1 MSFEVWFNKK
11 NYKLQIM
18 CLYCNYE
25 GEACNSILPFYIVV
39 ALPDDGRNCR
49 PKHVVMNVKNR

>member
-1 MSFEVWFNKK
+1 MSFGVRFNTEIT
-11 NYKLQIM
+11 NYKL
-18 CLYCNYE
+18 YTCNCE

-49 PKHVVMNVKNR
+49 PKHVVVNVKNR